1 MASILW
7 RYLNRKFENAEGA
20 EIKNLSEYYK
30 MLKQKPVNSK
40 TLNNT
45 IEMSESK
52 NSVNNIISFLRPE

>member
-1 MASILW
+1 
-7 RYLNRKFENAEGA
+7 
-20 EIKNLSEYYK
+20 